1 MTEGSALNDQILRI
15 IKEIR
20 KNIKGK
26 DDIIQKVLC
35 TMLAGGH
42 VLLED
47 IPGVGK
53 TTLALAISSAMS
65 LEYRRV
71 QFTPDVMPSDV
82 TGFNMYNAQTQSFE
96 YHEGA
101 AICNLL
107 LADEI
112 NRTSPKT
119 QSALLELMEEGK
131 VTVDG
136 QIHHVK
142 NPFFVIATQN
152 PYGSAGTQKLPESQM
167 DRFMVR
173 LSMGYPDHGSSVDIL
188 RADTTDETVEQVIT
202 RDEFLEMQNTVRNIH
217 VDDAVYEMIVNY
229 SEASRQSVNILMGIS
244 PRGSKAILR
253 MARAHAFIYN
263 RNYVTVEDV
272 LAILTCTVAHRIVL
286 STKAKAKNI
295 EVEQVLT
302 ELTDQIHV
310 PKI

>member
-1 MTEGSALNDQILRI
+1 
-15 IKEIR
+15 
-20 KNIKGK
+20 
-26 DDIIQKVLC
+26 
-35 TMLAGGH
+35 
-42 VLLED
+42 
-47 IPGVGK
+47 
-53 TTLALAISSAMS
+53 
-65 LEYRRV
+65 
-71 QFTPDVMPSDV
+71 
-82 TGFNMYNAQTQSFE
+82 
-96 YHEGA
+96 
-101 AICNLL
+101 
-107 LADEI
+107 
-112 NRTSPKT
+112 
-119 QSALLELMEEGK
+119 
-131 VTVDG
+131 
-136 QIHHVK
+136 
-142 NPFFVIATQN
+142 
-152 PYGSAGTQKLPESQM
+152 M

-229 SEASRQSVNILMGIS
+229 SEASRQSDNILMGIS

-272 LAILTCTVAHRIVL
+272 LSILTCTVAHRIVL